1 MNWSEEIEDNP
12 NETVRV
18 YVAEIT
24 GAHPRYRFN
33 RKFLRCR
40 RIRRSQSTYYFA
52 ETAENGV
59 FESNI
64 SYYNKDDGRLLRRER
79 EWFVLFEGDCYDIDD
94 SDVLFTLFNLR
105 AQLASDLYVA

>member
-24 GAHPRYRFN
+24 GAHPQYRFN
-33 RKFLRCR
+33 RMFLRCR
-40 RIRRSQSTYYFA
+40 RIRRSQSTCYFA

-59 FESNI
+59 FEASI
-64 SYYNKDDGRLLRRER
+64 SYYDKNDGHLLRRER
-79 EWFVLFEGDCYDIDD
+79 EWFVLFEGDCYDIDY

-105 AQLASDLYVA
+105 MQIEPDVHVA